1 MLSIVKKYN
10 LLFVLAFALIFNS
23 CEKEILT
30 EVAVLKPEGT
40 NHLYL
45 ESNPTGATIYLD
57 GRNTGIY
64 TPDTLDWLSDGK
76 HTITIKHEFFIDTTV
91 TINLGSSYSSKLM
104 IDHYLNP
111 GHMGTLIC
119 NSVPLGANIFIDG
132 QPTLYKTPHTFSGYN
147 PSKVK
152 VKMTYPM
159 HRADSTIVKL
169 IGGTRQTAYIFLDDT
184 TKGLFYTTTNS
195 PIPTENTY
203 TVAVDSSNV
212 KWIGTEGQGIIRYD
226 GKKWS
231 VLNKDNTPMSSNIVK
246 SLFVDKT
253 NRLWIG
259 LENGLFLYNG
269 TTFINYSSQVNS
281 KYITSITS
289 DNNGTIWIGAF
300 GGLFKY
306 DGKTWQTYTKA
317 NSGLHDD
324 LIYSLAVDK
333 QNNIWVGTN
342 GSGISV
348 FDGVLWRKWDMTNMG
363 IGNKIGDI
371 IHSIVCDQD
380 GMIWAA
386 HMREELQMGAIKS
399 EGGLSRFNGTKWSI
413 VSVPQISTQYI
424 QSLHVDRN
432 NSKWIATKY
441 GLGRFDKTNAASIFT
456 KVNAKLQSS
465 FTTASALDK
474 TGDLYITT
482 LGGGLSKFRKGSF

>member
-1 MLSIVKKYN
+1 M
-10 LLFVLAFALIFNS
+10 
-23 CEKEILT
+23 
-30 EVAVLKPEGT
+30 
-40 NHLYL
+40 
-45 ESNPTGATIYLD
+45 
-57 GRNTGIY
+57 
-64 TPDTLDWLSDGK
+64 
-76 HTITIKHEFFIDTTV
+76 
-91 TINLGSSYSSKLM
+91 
-104 IDHYLNP
+104 
-111 GHMGTLIC
+111 
-119 NSVPLGANIFIDG
+119 
-132 QPTLYKTPHTFSGYN
+132 
-147 PSKVK
+147 
-152 VKMTYPM
+152 
-159 HRADSTIVKL
+159 
-169 IGGTRQTAYIFLDDT
+169 
-184 TKGLFYTTTNS
+184 
-195 PIPTENTY
+195 
-203 TVAVDSSNV
+203 
-212 KWIGTEGQGIIRYD
+212 
-226 GKKWS
+226 
-231 VLNKDNTPMSSNIVK
+231 
-246 SLFVDKT
+246 DKT